1 MELVAEKSKSI
12 IKGQRGE
19 GVYDVAFEGIIKN
32 VGRRYRE
39 ASQNMKTEY
48 ETFMTITPCDECH
61 GQRLKQESLAVTV
74 ADKNIAEMC
83 DMSVGEMVHF
93 R

>member
-1 MELVAEKSKSI
+1 MFYYMEQVAEKSKSI
-12 IKGQRGE
+12 IK
-19 GVYDVAFEGIIKN
+19 V
-32 VGRRYRE
+32 RE
-39 ASQNMKTEY
+39 AKAFMMSHLKESSRMLEEDIVKHLRTMKAEY

-83 DMSVGEMVHF
+83 DMSLVKW
-93 R
+93 

>member
-1 MELVAEKSKSI
+1 
-12 IKGQRGE
+12 
-19 GVYDVAFEGIIKN
+19 
-32 VGRRYRE
+32 
-39 ASQNMKTEY
+39 MKAEY

-83 DMSVGEMVHF
+83 DMSSRGNGFIF
-93 R
+93 RNDGT